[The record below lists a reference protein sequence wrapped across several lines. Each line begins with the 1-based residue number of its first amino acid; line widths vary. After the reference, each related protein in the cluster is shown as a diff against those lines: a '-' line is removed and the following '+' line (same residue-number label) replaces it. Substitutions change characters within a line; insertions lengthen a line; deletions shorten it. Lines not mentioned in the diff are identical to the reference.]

1 MKPVTTVNGFR
12 LYSSQQETQTL
23 KDNSI
28 CVRHCNT
35 V

>member
-1 MKPVTTVNGFR
+1 MKPVIIVNEFR

-28 CVRHCNT
+28 CVRHCKT
-35 V
+35 A